1 MDVRLITEDD
11 YENILKPWWK
21 FWRFGGPAFDM
32 LPINGG
38 IMLSE
43 DGVDIC
49 AGFVYLTNSKAAWVE
64 WIVSNPDVK
73 DRDKRK
79 HYLLTLINTLTKVAQ
94 EKGNKYIYTSL
105 RNQSLIKLYG
115 EAGFEMGSKDCQ
127 EMIKVL

>member
-21 FWRFGGPAFDM
+21 FWRFKGPAFDM

-49 AGFVYLTNSKAAWVE
+49 AGFVYLTNSKTAWVE

-105 RNQSLIKLYG
+105 KNQSLINLYK
-115 EAGFEMGSKDCQ
+115 EAGYQKGSKDCQ